1 MQPLALSAVSQLA
14 SRLAL
19 SGVRPL
25 VQQVVAVAVV
35 AVVGLGL
42 AALVDPVALE
52 DVVLSNLKDE
62 IQPEEVDGL
71 QGGEQA
77 EADEL
82 ADPALVVLA
91 LPVDAVG
98 ADGAEAGEV
107 GVQDPPVDVVAE
119 VDPDEGEEGEVG
131 ADDGRVEVV
140 EAFGGL
146 GGSLLD

>member
-1 MQPLALSAVSQLA
+1 MQPLALRTISKLA

-25 VQQVVAVAVV
+25 VQQVVVVDVV
-35 AVVGLGL
+35 ALGL

-52 DVVLSNLKDE
+52 DVVLGDLEDQ

-71 QGGEQA
+71 QRGQQA
-77 EADEL
+77 EADDL

-146 GGSLLD
+146 AFLD